1 MNHKWNIPVS
11 VTENPIEYHRL
22 LRIARHDIN
31 KEYESSIPRRRA
43 NVLRI
48 RLKKWQL
55 AQFINNNPK
64 CSRCGLKAT
73 EQNME
78 CFDFHHIKP
87 KLFNL
92 APFTVS
98 MKRLKEEAK
107 KCILVC
113 SNCHRIIHREI
124 DDITLEI

>member
-1 MNHKWNIPVS
+1 
-11 VTENPIEYHRL
+11 
-22 LRIARHDIN
+22 
-31 KEYESSIPRRRA
+31 
-43 NVLRI
+43 
-48 RLKKWQL
+48 
-55 AQFINNNPK
+55 
-64 CSRCGLKAT
+64 
-73 EQNME
+73 ME

-92 APFTVS
+92 APFTIS